1 MVECAHGTFPVP
13 APATADLLRGMPTYS
28 AHVQKELVTPTGAAL
43 VAMLRPAFGP
53 QPAMRIGSVGYGA
66 GSRNPKGFPNVLRLS
81 LGESEAVSAR
91 ETVVV
96 LETALDDA
104 TPQMLAYAAEQALA
118 AGALDC
124 MLAPVMMK
132 KGRPGTLITVLARP
146 SEADALETLLLRET
160 TTLGVRRRTEER
172 ASLDREH
179 VTVETAYGPVRVKVG
194 SRAGSRL
201 NAAAEYEDCR
211 AAAAKHGVALK
222 AVQQAALAGLE

>member
-1 MVECAHGTFPVP
+1 
-13 APATADLLRGMPTYS
+13 
-28 AHVQKELVTPTGAAL
+28 
-43 VAMLRPAFGP
+43 MLRPAFGP
-53 QPAMRIGSVGYGA
+53 QPAMRVGAVGYGA

-81 LGESEAVSAR
+81 LGESEAGAAR

-124 MLAPVMMK
+124 MLAPVLMK

-172 ASLDREH
+172 ALLDREH
-179 VTVETAYGPVRVKVG
+179 VTVKTAYGPVRVKIG

-222 AVQQAALAGLE
+222 AVQQAALAGLG